1 MAARP
6 KTKMD
11 IERRAKQFLPF
22 SALSGFSEALEK
34 KERIVVSKPELSEDM
49 LEELDRKI
57 KQIEQGNM
65 ATVTYYDHGQCVKLT
80 GLTARIDKAA
90 RILQIVN
97 TKIPFSNIL
106 EIKEG

>member
-57 KQIEQGNM
+57 KQIEQGDM
-65 ATVTYYDHGQCVKLT
+65 VTVTYYDHGQCVKLT
-80 GLTARIDKAA
+80 GLTARIDEAA